1 MQSVCSAVFP
11 EECAAGANLIR
22 YHARWAYIPHRRW
35 EDRKG
40 WKYLVEAFEKE
51 FSLHEGVALYILT
64 NKFRSDGQ
72 YLLHV
77 EE

>member
-1 MQSVCSAVFP
+1 MV
-11 EECAAGANLIR
+11 
-22 YHARWAYIPHRRW
+22 WAYIPHRRW